1 MFTGKIYRVNDGF
14 IDNFV
19 HRKKYEESGFDPKY
33 DMAEEVADVECI
45 WSQYLKIGGKMYW
58 ENGKSF
64 PSKCINT
71 DRKLPSDS

>member
-1 MFTGKIYRVNDGF
+1 
-14 IDNFV
+14 
-19 HRKKYEESGFDPKY
+19 
-33 DMAEEVADVECI
+33 MAEEVADVECI